1 MNHTSSPSNKSA
13 WAADGIARSFFSP
26 STTIP
31 SGHNSTSKLKLIP
44 LELRREIW
52 KYLLLN
58 PDLGRA
64 SSIQKKD
71 NYGAKAKYGL
81 VPVIL
86 RVCKQ
91 FHEEGMQILYGENQ
105 FLIEC
110 VKGKWNRDVHYTAL
124 TRYCER
130 LDGRRF
136 NPQTQLFVNRLE
148 LMPGVKC
155 VKHWK
160 VLIAPLR
167 PKMRTKLIEF
177 CHSICHN
184 QIKSIEVAL
193 IPWGDATR
201 LYSDHRISVGSD
213 SDWSEECFADSPT
226 AENIQEV
233 LFPLEMLRSIGKVCI
248 REAELDE
255 MPDFVLFN
263 TNTEAYTS
271 NSETFDGDIS
281 PQLKVLLPGATYLS
295 DLIALIQ
302 GSTEIERFHDMYYT
316 FLIYAQ
322 SFERIGEFRD
332 CMALACYDF
341 RGLFEE
347 NPFRGSWV
355 CFDFYLDSHPVE
367 SAIFEAS
374 DILMRDWKGAQDIAQ
389 LKGLRSNTIKF
400 LERQYQKIQKAADEL
415 VQFIKDQKK
424 HGKLFDPTKLSS
436 EFFYGDRDEAFV
448 LLHNYAE
455 SFCRELTTATK
466 IEICRLDGSYQK
478 RFQLLP
484 REIALRKCTNA
495 YKDHNEE
502 GFTKY
507 FKSAV
512 DDMDAQYIEIRNAR
526 KQLFKW
532 DLKRPGDVAEIDVQP
547 LKCDE
552 RIVWDEVE
560 PDMDVA
566 GRCCV

>member
-1 MNHTSSPSNKSA
+1 M
-13 WAADGIARSFFSP
+13 
-26 STTIP
+26 ST
-31 SGHNSTSKLKLIP
+31 
-44 LELRREIW
+44 
-52 KYLLLN
+52 
-58 PDLGRA
+58 
-64 SSIQKKD
+64 
-71 NYGAKAKYGL
+71 
-81 VPVIL
+81 IL
-86 RVCKQ
+86 
-91 FHEEGMQILYGENQ
+91 
-105 FLIEC
+105 
-110 VKGKWNRDVHYTAL
+110 TAL

-130 LDGRRF
+130 LGRRRF
-136 NPQTQLFVNRLE
+136 HPKTQLSVNRLG

-167 PKMRTKLIEF
+167 PKMRIKLIEF
-177 CHSICHN
+177 CRSICHN
-184 QIKSIEVAL
+184 QIKSIEVAI

-201 LYSDHRISVGSD
+201 RCSDHQINVGSD
-213 SDWSEECFADSPT
+213 SDWSEEWFADSPT

-233 LFPLEMLRSIGKVCI
+233 LFPLEMLRSIGRVCI
-248 REAELDE
+248 REAELNE
-255 MPDFVLFN
+255 MPDFVLFS

-271 NSETFDGDIS
+271 NSGTFNGDIS
-281 PQLKVLLPGATYLS
+281 PQLKVLLPGATYQS
-295 DLIALIQ
+295 DLVALIQ
-302 GSTEIERFHDMYYT
+302 GSTEIERYHDMYYT

-332 CMALACYDF
+332 HMALACCDF
-341 RGLFEE
+341 RALYEE

-355 CFDFYLDSHPVE
+355 CFNLYLDSHPVE
-367 SAIFEAS
+367 SAMLEAS
-374 DILMRDWKGAQDIAQ
+374 EMLKRDWKGAQDIAQ

-400 LERQYQKIQKAADEL
+400 LERQYQRIQKAADEL

-424 HGKLFDPTKLSS
+424 HGKLFDPTNSS
-436 EFFYGDRDEAFV
+436 FGFFSGDQDEAFV

-455 SFCRELTTATK
+455 SFCRELTTVTK
-466 IEICRLDGSYQK
+466 IEICRLNGSYQK

-484 REIALRKCTNA
+484 REIALEKCTNA
-495 YKDHNEE
+495 YKAHDEE
-502 GFTKY
+502 GFIKY

-547 LKCDE
+547 LKYDE
-552 RIVWDEVE
+552 RIVWDKVE

-566 GRCCV
+566 AC